1 MNQQQISPLTAPE
14 QQWADV
20 RRAYAAQEGVDH
32 LDLDQVDA
40 WHGRLLARSRSEDVD
55 PDELGVLLEVTAVLL
70 GEHLGARHGLAWVSV
85 TDDDGTDLGLR
96 DPLSDA
102 VVFPLS
108 EVGARWN
115 ADEAGWMPAYVDA
128 LGAQLQEVR
137 AQRAADGFGAG
148 PNED

>member
-1 MNQQQISPLTAPE
+1 MCIRDS
-14 QQWADV
+14 
-20 RRAYAAQEGVDH
+20 
-32 LDLDQVDA
+32 
-40 WHGRLLARSRSEDVD
+40 
-55 PDELGVLLEVTAVLL
+55 PDELGVLLEVAAVLL

-115 ADEAGWMPAYVDA
+115 ADEAGWMPGYVDA
-128 LGAQLQEVR
+128 LGDQLQEVR

-148 PNED
+148 PAVS